1 MTLRASLTT
10 TFLAIVFALPS
21 VAVFGNA
28 PPDYAN
34 DVLSVLQKNCIACH
48 NLQKAE
54 GGLNLESLEYLKKGG
69 DSGVVFKEKSSAES
83 SLIKRVKGEEEL
95 MPPDG
100 NNVGAKRLTA
110 AEISM
115 LAAWI
120 DGGAIEGTKSNNK
133 SMQWQP
139 LPESIRPIYAMD
151 ASADGQFTAIGR
163 GNQAIVYQWITDG
176 TRVGASL
183 IDPKATV
190 DESNLASKIPST
202 HLDLVQSV
210 AISQD
215 ATRIATGGYRDVKI
229 WRRQSRSF
237 QDRLVANLRGS
248 IVAQHSPNGQW
259 IAKGTPAP
267 ALELISSETG
277 KIVARKEIDQDI
289 SSIAW
294 SKNADRI
301 ALSLSDGDLQ
311 WMSMPASGSAEIVV
325 SHSQKLS
332 TPYVE
337 LLVNDD
343 QSLMG
348 RTKERQIH
356 IWKWTT
362 IEGQSPQWSRVQHF
376 SDQSNV
382 VSLAFAGPDTL
393 LMGTESGIFHVGS
406 MNDGKIL
413 RSLEHGAS
421 LIKVVTSLDGKL
433 AITVG
438 KDGITKGWNLTDGK
452 LAWENRIDADK
463 ALQIK
468 KSEIAAA
475 RQKAKVERG
484 VGKVPVLEKAKTAE
498 TENVAKLQKTRGE
511 LVDSLNKKTAEA
523 ESQGKIVAESEAAV
537 TAANKALEEAKKK
550 LEQTQ
555 KDLETKKQQL
565 ATAEKAKADESA
577 KIATLDKTI
586 ASAEQAVQ
594 KAAGSLATFQSQLE
608 SEKSTQAELD
618 KQSNEIK
625 TNATPIPATNAVLS
639 IDGRSLHTTH
649 ADGAIHTLRT
659 TNGLNEILIKGG
671 LESTS
676 GLVLT
681 NNGKVISISDD
692 GRSFG
697 SEFSN
702 RWALERTIGNANE
715 SPFSDRITA
724 MEFSDDGQSLLVA
737 SGPPSRFG
745 ELKSVSIAD
754 GTILRDWGQIHS
766 DTILVVKISPD
777 GSTVATGGADKLIR
791 LHSMVSNDP
800 TRTLEGHTH
809 HVLGL
814 AWHDDGVMLASSSA
828 DNTIKVWDIEA
839 GQSQRTISGFGK
851 EVTALEFI
859 GRSNQLLSSCAD
871 QQIRLHDATNGKAI
885 RSMGGP
891 SDAIYSLAAISTNP
905 FSDPNALAVA
915 GGQDG
920 VIWIWKVE
928 DGKALNQI
936 K

>member
-1 MTLRASLTT
+1 MTL
-10 TFLAIVFALPS
+10 LAIVFAFPKL
-21 VAVFGNA
+21 AVFGNA
-28 PPDYAN
+28 PPDFAN
-34 DVLSVLQKNCIACH
+34 DVFSVLQKNCVACH

-54 GGLNLESLEYLKKGG
+54 GGLNLESLAYLKKGG
-69 DSGVVFKEKSSAES
+69 DSGAAFKEKSSAES

-120 DGGAIEGTKSNNK
+120 DGGAIEGTKITSK
-133 SMQWQP
+133 VMQWQP

-163 GNQAIVYQWITDG
+163 GNQAIVYQWINDG
-176 TRVGASL
+176 SSVGAL
-183 IDPKATV
+183 LVDPTATV
-190 DESNLASKIPST
+190 GESNLASKAPST

-210 AISQD
+210 AISND

-229 WRRQSRSF
+229 WRRQSGSF
-237 QDRLVANLRGS
+237 QDRVLANLRGS
-248 IVAQHSPNGQW
+248 IVVQHSPNGQW
-259 IAKGTPAP
+259 IAKGTAAP
-267 ALELISSETG
+267 SLELISSETG
-277 KIVARKEIDQDI
+277 KIVARKDLDQDI
-289 SSIAW
+289 SSMAW

-311 WMSMPASGSAEIVV
+311 WMSAPTSGSAEIVV

-332 TPYVE
+332 SSYVE
-337 LLVNDD
+337 LLVNDN
-343 QSLMG
+343 QSVIG
-348 RTKERQIH
+348 RTKEQQIH
-356 IWKWTT
+356 LWKWTPV
-362 IEGQSPQWSRVQHF
+362 EGQSPQWSRLQHF

-382 VSLAFAGPDTL
+382 VSMAFSGPDTL
-393 LMGTESGIFHVGS
+393 LLGTEAGIVHVGS

-413 RSLEHGAS
+413 RKLEHGAS
-421 LIKVVTSLDGKL
+421 LTKVVSSLDGKL
-433 AITVG
+433 VITVG
-438 KDGITKGWNLTDGK
+438 KDGITKGWNISDGK
-452 LAWENRIDADK
+452 LAWENRIDSDK

-484 VGKVPVLEKAKTAE
+484 IGKVPVLEKAKTAE

-511 LVDSLNKKTAEA
+511 LVESLNKKTAEA
-523 ESQGKIVAESEAAV
+523 ETQGKIVAESEAAV

-577 KIATLDKTI
+577 KIATLDTTI

-594 KAAGSLATFQSQLE
+594 KEATILATFKSLIV
-608 SEKSTQAELD
+608 SEKTAKVVLE
-618 KQSNEIK
+618 KNSNEIK
-625 TNATPIPATNAVLS
+625 TTANPIPATNAVLS
-639 IDGRSLHTTH
+639 LDGRSLHTTH
-649 ADGAIHTLRT
+649 TDGSIHTLRT
-659 TNGLNEILIKGG
+659 TNGLNENLIKGG
-671 LESTS
+671 LERST
-676 GLVLT
+676 GLVTT
-681 NNGKVISISDD
+681 NNGRVISTSDD
-692 GRSFG
+692 GRAFG

-702 RWALERTIGNANE
+702 RWTLERTIGDANE
-715 SPFSDRITA
+715 SPFSDRVTA
-724 MEFSDDGQSLLVA
+724 LEFSEDGQSLLVA

-745 ELKSVSIAD
+745 ELKSVSIAN
-754 GTILRDWGQIHS
+754 GTVLRDWGQIHS

-777 GSTVATGGADKLIR
+777 GSTVATGGADKLVR
-791 LHSMVSNDP
+791 LHSMTSNDP

-814 AWHDDGVMLASSSA
+814 AWHDDGVILASSSA
-828 DNTIKVWDIEA
+828 DNTIKVWDVEA
-839 GQSQRTISGFGK
+839 GQSQRTITGFGK

-871 QQIRLHDATNGKAI
+871 QQIRLHDATNGKLI

-891 SDAIYSLAAISTNP
+891 SDAVYSLAAISTNP

-920 VIWIWKVE
+920 VVWIWKVE
-928 DGKALNQI
+928 DGKTVNQI